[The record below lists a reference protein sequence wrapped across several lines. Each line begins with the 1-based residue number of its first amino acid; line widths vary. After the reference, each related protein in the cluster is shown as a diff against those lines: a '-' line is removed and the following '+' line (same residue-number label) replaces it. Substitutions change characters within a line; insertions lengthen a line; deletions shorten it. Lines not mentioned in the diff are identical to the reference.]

1 LARLASSFA
10 CISAQLG
17 GARTVDGLACWLL
30 TGTLSTGIPASRE
43 APRATLP
50 GDFVRVDFFF
60 STVGFALAADADDD
74 DTVRPGD
81 LERAVDR
88 LVSESFSVNAS
99 SRRTPPVF
107 DLAPRSAG
115 AADTRMLLCGH
126 AGGRERGE
134 LCQRWRSRV
143 YHGKVKHVSLQYWGA
158 RVLVYDD
165 VWCGV

>member
-1 LARLASSFA
+1 M
-10 CISAQLG
+10 
-17 GARTVDGLACWLL
+17 DGLACWLL

-60 STVGFALAADADDD
+60 SAVGFALAADADADD
-74 DTVRPGD
+74 DDAVRPGD

-115 AADTRMLLCGH
+115 AEDMRMLLCGH
-126 AGGRERGE
+126 AGGRRGGN
-134 LCQRWRSRV
+134 CV
-143 YHGKVKHVSLQYWGA
+143 NGGGA
-158 RVLVYDD
+158 E
-165 VWCGV
+165 CTMEK